1 MNRSIRR
8 FAFVLCVF
16 AVSFISC
23 KNENANAYGGAGTLP
38 TNYIFI
44 LDNGF
49 SPNSLRIANGSSV
62 TFVNNSNSTHT
73 IISTD
78 SLTLVTTPIAPAHDF
93 IYKKYFVGVIN
104 YHCVEHPTDMGSIEF
119 TP

>member
-1 MNRSIRR
+1 MKSSTSS
-8 FAFVLCVF
+8 FAFFLCVL
-16 AVSFISC
+16 ALSFLSC
-23 KNENANAYGGAGTLP
+23 KDENANAYGGAGALP

-49 SPNSLRIANGSSV
+49 SPSSLRIANGSSV

-78 SLTLVTTPIAPAHDF
+78 SSTLVTTPIAPAHSF

-104 YHCVEHPTDMGSIEF
+104 YHCVEYPTDIGSIEF